1 MVRKLS
7 ARKAPNPAIRTPA
20 SGTILDGEAVNVDQS
35 DQQSARANG
44 SPASGIPGGEVGQM
58 PRRKQPHKPGVK
70 HISVALQGGGSHGAF
85 TWGVMH
91 RLMSEPRLYID
102 GISGTSAGAMNAV
115 VFADG
120 FLKGKRQGA
129 IDGLAE
135 FWHRVS
141 RMSPIPRMFPRGI
154 PGLSDGWAVD
164 NDPSFMLLD
173 FMTRMMAPR
182 QFNPLKLDPLGDLL
196 RELVDFEQLRAHPEV
211 KLFVTAS
218 NVRTCKS
225 RIFRTHEITPATLMA
240 SACLPLLFEAVEV
253 DGEFYWDGGYLG
265 NPAIYPLIHECDSSD
280 VVLVQ
285 INPLNRPDVPVTSRD
300 ILNRINEM
308 TFNASL
314 VREMHGFATISQLVE
329 SGALNDDR
337 YVAVRF
343 HEISAEA
350 ELADMGALSKMNTE
364 PEFLEHLH
372 QMGYEAADRWVSEN
386 FERIGWESTFD
397 IMERFG

>member
-1 MVRKLS
+1 MDESTVDK
-7 ARKAPNPAIRTPA
+7 T
-20 SGTILDGEAVNVDQS
+20 DQS
-35 DQQSARANG
+35 TSTPTDGTAPPSAEAATG
-44 SPASGIPGGEVGQM
+44 
-58 PRRKQPHKPGVK
+58 PRHKRPHKPGVK

-129 IDGLAE
+129 IDGLRV
-135 FWHRVS
+135 FWERVS
-141 RMSPIPRMFPRGI
+141 RMSPIPRMIPRGI

-164 NDPSFMLLD
+164 NDPTFMMLD
-173 FMTRMMAPR
+173 FMTRLMAPR

-225 RIFRTHEITPATLMA
+225 RIFRTPEITAATLMA

-265 NPAIYPLIHECDSSD
+265 NPAIYPLIHECESSD

-364 PEFLEHLH
+364 PAFLNHLH
-372 QMGYEAADRWVSEN
+372 QMGYEAADRWISEN
-386 FERIGWESTFD
+386 FDRIGWESTFNL
-397 IMERFG
+397 MERFG